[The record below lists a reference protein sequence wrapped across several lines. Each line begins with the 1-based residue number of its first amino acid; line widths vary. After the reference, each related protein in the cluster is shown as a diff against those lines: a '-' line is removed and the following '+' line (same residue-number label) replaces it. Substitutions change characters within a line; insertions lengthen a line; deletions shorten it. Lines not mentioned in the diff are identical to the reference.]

1 MRKVIYLTVRTLE
14 RSHDFL
20 IAVFADVVKVLK
32 DVLRRE
38 SKLFNDFTILFIFFI
53 LISQASVNIVRV
65 LCGELSTLGIVINDL
80 HFSQKVHCSCIH

>member
-1 MRKVIYLTVRTLE
+1 MRKVIYLTVRTSE